1 MGKTAKAYFLLLY
14 MFAFLPLYPYFREAK
29 VTAIISIAAYLLY
42 VGATFLERE
51 ENLTKLLLVPAG
63 GVIIISLLTKQ
74 ALLFVPLSLFPFL
87 IRKFEENEEDTNINL
102 VVGGIAIGAVACFL
116 ANNSAGTLQEELVMS
131 MPYVFA
137 IIAGI
142 IYSKTADGGI
152 VSMETVMELSE
163 QIDEQDQYIQSLE
176 SKIRDMKGDSTAK
189 YLAVILGL
197 NFKSFDYI
205 DNIHTIVRTLNE
217 ATNAIFTGYYEF
229 NPEYGKFDYKYG
241 TGESKL
247 FIKQAIP
254 AGFGVVGKV
263 FNTKQYVYVKDI
275 LSTAKDE
282 YTEKLYN
289 GVDCILTVP
298 IMVHNRIAGAVT
310 LGMPTIDSQK
320 KELDIVNLCCIVA
333 ERAGTEFE
341 KMEEHEE
348 TEKKSITDKLTGMYN
363 RLYFDTKV
371 KEEFENAMLEQS
383 NIAFLEID
391 LDFFKQMNDT
401 HGHDFGDKVLKTAS
415 EVFRKSIRSSDYAFR
430 TGGDEFAILLMGAD
444 ADAAYRVAKNIRLA
458 YAKKVEEL
466 HLYAKKDGK
475 DVKSSFSMG
484 IAVYPDKSI
493 RSAEELIK
501 KADNAVYYTKQHGK
515 NNITIAKVK

>member
-1 MGKTAKAYFLLLY
+1 MGKTAKTYFLLLY

-29 VTAIISIAAYLLY
+29 VTAIISIVAYLLY

-51 ENLTKLLLVPAG
+51 KNLTKLLLVPAG

-102 VVGGIAIGAVACFL
+102 VVSGIAIGAVACFL

-137 IIAGI
+137 IVAGI
-142 IYSKTADGGI
+142 IYSKTTDGGI

-176 SKIRDMKGDSTAK
+176 NKIRDMKGDSTAK

-229 NPEYGKFDYKYG
+229 DPEDGKFDYKYG

-263 FNTKQYVYVKDI
+263 FDTKQYVYVKDI
-275 LSTAKDE
+275 LSTAN
-282 YTEKLYN
+282 YN
-289 GVDCILTVP
+289 IW
-298 IMVHNRIAGAVT
+298 
-310 LGMPTIDSQK
+310 
-320 KELDIVNLCCIVA
+320 
-333 ERAGTEFE
+333 
-341 KMEEHEE
+341 
-348 TEKKSITDKLTGMYN
+348 
-363 RLYFDTKV
+363 
-371 KEEFENAMLEQS
+371 
-383 NIAFLEID
+383 
-391 LDFFKQMNDT
+391 
-401 HGHDFGDKVLKTAS
+401 
-415 EVFRKSIRSSDYAFR
+415 
-430 TGGDEFAILLMGAD
+430 
-444 ADAAYRVAKNIRLA
+444 
-458 YAKKVEEL
+458 
-466 HLYAKKDGK
+466 
-475 DVKSSFSMG
+475 
-484 IAVYPDKSI
+484 
-493 RSAEELIK
+493 
-501 KADNAVYYTKQHGK
+501 
-515 NNITIAKVK
+515 